1 MTNSAGAVQNGLV
14 LRLSIPVSG
23 EMAGLGPALATKL
36 AEQIGIPAA
45 RVADAIRELS
55 VTVAPPHNADIEFE
69 FHKLATVLRI
79 TARHQDRVAESR
91 VALNA

>member
-1 MTNSAGAVQNGLV
+1 
-14 LRLSIPVSG
+14 
-23 EMAGLGPALATKL
+23 MAGLGPALATKL
-36 AEQIGIPAA
+36 AEQIGIPAPHA
-45 RVADAIRELS
+45 VRVGDAIRELS
-55 VTVAPPHNADIEFE
+55 NTVAPSQNADIEFE